1 MGVGC
6 DAVGVMR
13 RMKDEKKSEVMEGK
27 INDEIKVKIHTYMKS
42 DRAMKEKDK
51 NEDPNQYVICPEYLQ
66 LLVPLQICVLLYLM
80 MFGSVVS

>member
-1 MGVGC
+1 
-6 DAVGVMR
+6 
-13 RMKDEKKSEVMEGK
+13 MEGK

-51 NEDPNQYVICPEYLQ
+51 NKEPNQSVICPEYLQ

-80 MFGSVVS
+80 MFGSESCPESFFISLSALGSDSELWL